1 MKAILSI
8 ILASMILF
16 FSAGLK
22 VATHH
27 CGDVAV
33 RSALTTDLIVEGCGM
48 GSVETN
54 ICNSEFPTA
63 TKKNCCNDE
72 LVNLE
77 IQDDYEPSKKTSTI
91 DLDFLNAFVQVF
103 IANQINTYE
112 NIEFISYSPPLVV
125 QDLLIEHQSFLI

>member
-1 MKAILSI
+1 MKAISSI

-22 VATHH
+22 VATHY

-33 RSALTTDLIVEGCGM
+33 SSALTTDLIVEGCGM
-48 GSVETN
+48 GSIEIN
-54 ICNSEFPTA
+54 ICNSELPTA

-103 IANQINTYE
+103 IANQFNAYE
-112 NIEFISYSPPLVV
+112 NIEFIAYSPPLVV